1 MWYMLAQLFK
11 QPIVCLS
18 LINTCSNWWKT
29 DVNKILLS
37 VSIKSFSKGWL
48 FSTAASVENGCISTS
63 SLPFLPLG
71 LTTSS
76 CMVCN
81 SAVKV
86 SAHSSSSLGVAV
98 VEEGFFFFLTFF
110 FGVSLPFVSLDIRLA
125 LLPVTSFSKMHYYS
139 HNDVYM

>member
-1 MWYMLAQLFK
+1 M
-11 QPIVCLS
+11 
-18 LINTCSNWWKT
+18 
-29 DVNKILLS
+29 
-37 VSIKSFSKGWL
+37 KSFSKGWL
-48 FSTAASVENGCISTS
+48 FSTAASVENGCINTS

-98 VEEGFFFFLTFF
+98 VDEGFFFFFTFF
-110 FGVSLPFVSLDIRLA
+110 FGVPLPFISLDIRLA
-125 LLPVTSFSKMHYYS
+125 LLPVTSFSKMHYNNYS
-139 HNDVYM
+139 NNDVYMYAYYM